1 MNSLISLLQSDK
13 TSFFMEAHNGISA
26 KKKSLKR

>member
-26 KKKSLKR
+26 KKNR